1 MHDWEDIFGA
11 DGPLATALPGFSVR
25 PEQLGMARR
34 VAHALRGAGH
44 LIVEAGTG
52 IGKTYAYL
60 VPALLSGRRIIISTG
75 TRTLQDQLF
84 ARDLPTVAAA
94 LGCPVRVALLKGRS
108 NYLCLHRLELAEQQA
123 TLGALEG
130 EVLRALPLVRR
141 WAQITASG
149 EIAELA
155 QLNESAAVWPWV
167 TATREN
173 CLGAQC
179 PRFERCHVVQA
190 RRVAQAADVV
200 IVNHHLL
207 MADLVLKETGFDL
220 LPGVQAVIVDEAHQ
234 LADVASLFLGFA
246 LSTRQ
251 LQSLCRDM
259 QAERQRGAVVL
270 ERAPLETLVMRV
282 ADLQQCFARAE
293 PRWES
298 PAWPDAGIEALELLG
313 SALANVATELDA
325 PVQHSAVAAALARRA
340 LELRQR
346 IAILLQAPQSE
357 AGVCWAQASGE
368 HAALH
373 FVPVDVAGQLSG
385 LIEAQ
390 GGVWICASATLSVAG
405 DFTHFQSR
413 IGLSGATLAEFG
425 SPFDYAQQAL
435 LYLPQAL
442 DEPASP
448 RHTRQ
453 VVQAALPV
461 LQASG
466 GRAFLLFT
474 SHRALREAA
483 QLLREDFAAA
493 LASPLLVQGE
503 APREVLLKRF
513 RELGNAVLLGT
524 SSFWEGVDVQGAALS
539 VVIIDKLP
547 FAVPE
552 DPVLKARLASIER
565 RGGNPFIEE
574 QLPQAVLTLK
584 QGVGRLLRAQEDFGV
599 IMLCD
604 RRVGARRYGRVF
616 LESLPPMPRTAE
628 LAEVLEFLGKKFAA
642 AGIDPQGAR
651 PIDEA
656 EPLIGKAGHRM
667 DKVGR

>member
-1 MHDWEDIFGA
+1 MQDWNEIFGA
-11 DGPLATALPGFSVR
+11 AGPLALSVPGFSVR
-25 PEQLGMARR
+25 PEQIGMARR

-75 TRTLQDQLF
+75 TRTLQDQLY

-108 NYLCLHRLELAEQQA
+108 NYLCVHRLDLAEQQV
-123 TLGALEG
+123 TMGMLEPD
-130 EVLRALPLVRR
+130 VARALPLVRR
-141 WAQITASG
+141 WAQITSRG

-155 QLNESAAVWPWV
+155 QLNEAAPVWPWV
-167 TATREN
+167 TSTREN
-173 CLGAQC
+173 CLGTQC

-190 RRVAQAADVV
+190 RRAAQAADVV

-251 LQSLCRDM
+251 LQALCRDLLV
-259 QAERQRGAVVL
+259 ERQAGSVVL
-270 ERAPLETLVMRV
+270 ERAPLDALVERV
-282 ADLQQCFARAE
+282 ADLQQCFAHTA
-293 PRWES
+293 PRSES
-298 PAWPDAGIEALELLG
+298 AAWSDGAIEALDLL
-313 SALANVATELDA
+313 SRALAEVAAQLDL
-325 PVQHSAVAAALARRA
+325 PVQHSAVAAALERRA
-340 LELRQR
+340 QELRQR
-346 IAILLQAPQSE
+346 IGILLQAPQAE
-357 AGVCWAQASGE
+357 AGVCWAQTGAE
-368 HAALH
+368 HASLH
-373 FVPVDVAGQLSG
+373 FVPVDVAGQLG
-385 LIEAQ
+385 ALIEAQ
-390 GGVWICASATLSVAG
+390 GGTWICASATLSVAG
-405 DFTHFQSR
+405 DFSHFQNR
-413 IGLSGATLAEFG
+413 IGLAGAAVVEFG
-425 SPFDYAQQAL
+425 SPFDYRQQAL
-435 LYLPQAL
+435 LYLPQQL

-448 RHTRQ
+448 RHTQQ
-453 VVQAALPV
+453 VVAAALPV

-483 QLLREDFAAA
+483 QLLSEQGGAMLR
-493 LASPLLVQGE
+493 SPLLVQGD

-552 DPVLKARLASIER
+552 DPVLKARLSAIER
-565 RGGNPFIEE
+565 RGGNPFVEE
-574 QLPQAVLTLK
+574 QLPQAALTLK
-584 QGVGRLLRAQEDFGV
+584 QGVGRLLRAHEDFGV

-604 RRVGARRYGRVF
+604 RRLQSRGYGRVF
-616 LESLPPMPRTAE
+616 LDSLPPMPRTEA
-628 LAEVLEFLGKKFAA
+628 LADVQQFLAQKFAA
-642 AGIDPQGAR
+642 AGIDPQR
-651 PIDEA
+651 T
-656 EPLIGKAGHRM
+656 RR
-667 DKVGR
+667 VSR

>member
-1 MHDWEDIFGA
+1 MQDWNEIFGA
-11 DGPLATALPGFSVR
+11 AGPLAASVPGFSVR
-25 PEQLGMARR
+25 PEQMGMARR
-34 VAHALRGAGH
+34 VAHALRGGGH

-75 TRTLQDQLF
+75 TRTLQDQLY

-108 NYLCLHRLELAEQQA
+108 NYLCVHRLELAEQQA
-123 TLGALEG
+123 TMGGLEST
-130 EVLRALPLVRR
+130 VARALPLVRR
-141 WAQITASG
+141 WAQITSGG

-155 QLNESAAVWPWV
+155 QLNESAPVWPWV
-167 TATREN
+167 TSTREN
-173 CLGAQC
+173 CLGTQC

-190 RRVAQAADVV
+190 RRAAQAADVV
-200 IVNHHLL
+200 VVNHHLL

-251 LQSLCRDM
+251 LQSLCRDLL
-259 QAERQRGAVVL
+259 AERQAGAVVL
-270 ERAPLETLVMRV
+270 DRVPLDALVARV

-298 PAWPDAGIEALELLG
+298 SAWPDAAIEALELT
-313 SALANVATELDA
+313 SNALAEIAAQLDL
-325 PVQHSAVAAALARRA
+325 PVQHSAVAAALERRA
-340 LELRQR
+340 HELRQR
-346 IAILLQAPQSE
+346 IGVLLQAPQSE
-357 AGVCWAQASGE
+357 AGVCWAHAGAEQAS
-368 HAALH
+368 LH
-373 FVPVDVAGQLSG
+373 FVPVDVAGQLG
-385 LIEAQ
+385 ALIEAQ
-390 GGVWICASATLSVAG
+390 GGAWICASATLSIAG
-405 DFTHFQSR
+405 DFSHFQSR
-413 IGLSGATLAEFG
+413 VGLTAAAVVEFG
-425 SPFDYAQQAL
+425 SPFDYRQQAL
-435 LYLPQAL
+435 LYLPQQL

-448 RHTRQ
+448 RHTQQ
-453 VVQAALPV
+453 VVESALPV

-483 QLLREDFAAA
+483 QLLSEHAGAMLR
-493 LASPLLVQGE
+493 SPLLVQGE

-552 DPVLKARLASIER
+552 DPVLKARLAAIER
-565 RGGNPFIEE
+565 RGGNPFVEE

-584 QGVGRLLRAQEDFGV
+584 QGVGRLLRAHEDFGV

-604 RRVGARRYGRVF
+604 RRLRSRGYGRVF
-616 LESLPPMPRTAE
+616 LDSLPPMPRTE
-628 LAEVLEFLGKKFAA
+628 QLADVQRFLAAKFAA
-642 AGIDPQGAR
+642 AGIDPQHTR
-651 PIDEA
+651 
-656 EPLIGKAGHRM
+656 R
-667 DKVGR
+667 VSR